1 MYSIESDKITIH
13 RQTITLEKDGL
24 KELVV
29 AAQNFDH
36 DLLAES
42 LDRFESGD
50 IIAGSLEN
58 IDPDAIE
65 FETVD
70 IEGQDFLA
78 YVNFPSVLKIDPVK
92 NGDEDANSPDLLIP
106 ADIIA
111 QLMLNRLQRD
121 GVLASDVVAQATL
134 VAKSWLSDDDEDPI
148 EEGDL
153 SLEVGVGE
161 ENIFLILEQE
171 TETR

>member
-1 MYSIESDKITIH
+1 MYSIENEKITII

-29 AAQNFDH
+29 DAQNSDG
-36 DLLAES
+36 DLLADA
-42 LDRFESGD
+42 LDRSESGD
-50 IIAGSLEN
+50 IIAEMLEN
-58 IDPDAIE
+58 IDPNTIE
-65 FETVD
+65 LEIVD
-70 IEGQDFLA
+70 VEGEDFLA

-121 GVLASDVVAQATL
+121 GVLASDVVAEATL
-134 VAKSWLSDDDEDPI
+134 VAKSWLSEDDEDPI
-148 EEGDL
+148 EDSDL
-153 SLEVGVGE
+153 SLEVGVGD
-161 ENIFLILEQE
+161 ENIFLVLEQE
-171 TETR
+171 TR